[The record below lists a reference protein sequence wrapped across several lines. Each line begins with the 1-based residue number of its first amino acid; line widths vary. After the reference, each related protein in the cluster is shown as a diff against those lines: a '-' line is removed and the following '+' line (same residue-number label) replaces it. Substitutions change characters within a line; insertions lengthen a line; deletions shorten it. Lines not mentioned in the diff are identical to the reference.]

1 MAEMQPVMAGFIGLF
16 VGGFFFYIAW
26 TKAARGLDG
35 TFSIANIQL
44 ILWTSA
50 IMGSYVA
57 IAAIKGG
64 FLDQIPENTLILMG
78 MSGASTSMAS
88 IIRSSQPKRTQENGD
103 ASTSESEPKKL
114 SVAKIQMFE
123 GLLTSESKPDIPSIA
138 KIQMFAW
145 NLVALGIYVVLA
157 AGNIARGEPIL
168 PNVDQAILGLIG
180 IGHGIY
186 LANKVNDKP

>member
-1 MAEMQPVMAGFIGLF
+1 MQPAVAGFLGLL
-16 VGGFFFYIAW
+16 VGGIFLIVAFK
-26 TKAARGLDG
+26 KAARGLDG

-57 IAAIKGG
+57 MAAIKGG
-64 FLDQIPENTLILMG
+64 FLDHIPENTLILMG
-78 MSGASTSMAS
+78 ISGGSTTMAT
-88 IIRSSQPKRTQENGD
+88 IIRSSQSPKEKQGEGD
-103 ASTSESEPKKL
+103 VSTSESEPKK
-114 SVAKIQMFE
+114 SSIAKNQMFV
-123 GLLTSESKPDIPSIA
+123 GAFTSESEPEKSSIA

-145 NLVALGIYVVLA
+145 SLVALGIYIVLA

-168 PNVDQAILGLIG
+168 PNVDQAILGLMG

-186 LANKVNDKP
+186 LANKTQDKPS